1 MGVSLSS
8 ISDEESMMM
17 GSSQGPMPN
26 EGPSAGDTAMK
37 VCEEGDGGAELFTV
51 RVEDEDSIDVD
62 VEY

>member
-26 EGPSAGDTAMK
+26 EGPSAGDME